1 MLSDN
6 VSYSATASAICNNG
20 SLISVLH
27 YDSRP
32 ATAMARHPLTPSTS
46 PIGGK
51 RTWASLRLAGE
62 LRGAAITAFAGR
74 RRGPDRGR
82 QALKTLKVTV
92 IREPVVRV
100 YQRLRH
106 HLRAAEVNQFSA
118 EFSVATITIAVGMV
132 VVTLVVVPTGFIPI
146 VNCLRVETCKWVVFS
161 APIAISGSAFRQ
173 TDFLG

>member
-1 MLSDN
+1 
-6 VSYSATASAICNNG
+6 
-20 SLISVLH
+20 
-27 YDSRP
+27 
-32 ATAMARHPLTPSTS
+32 
-46 PIGGK
+46 
-51 RTWASLRLAGE
+51 
-62 LRGAAITAFAGR
+62 
-74 RRGPDRGR
+74 
-82 QALKTLKVTV
+82 LKTLKVTV

-173 TDFLG
+173 TDFLGYFDTACDKQPTGYDRNRQSRSHNPRWGESVFEPHSAPTCLMAS